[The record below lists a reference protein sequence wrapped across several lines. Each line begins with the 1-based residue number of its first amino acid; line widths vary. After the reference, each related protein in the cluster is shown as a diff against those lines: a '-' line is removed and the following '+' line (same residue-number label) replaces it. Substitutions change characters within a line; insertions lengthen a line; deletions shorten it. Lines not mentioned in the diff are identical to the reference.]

1 MNSEDKNSLRAS
13 NDDKLA
19 LMALETIMAAKHLS
33 KKQIYLQNFLRGM
46 FFSIGT
52 IVGIVLVGTVVLW
65 FLSLF
70 DNFPFIQQIS
80 ETIKSSL

>member
-1 MNSEDKNSLRAS
+1 MNSEDKNTVRSS

-19 LMALETIMAAKHLS
+19 LAALETIMVAKNLS
-33 KKQIYLQNFLRGM
+33 KKQIYFQNFLRGM

-80 ETIKSSL
+80 ETIKNSL

>member
-1 MNSEDKNSLRAS
+1 MIKVDNNIVKSSK
-13 NDDKLA
+13 DDKLA
-19 LMALETIMAAKHLS
+19 LMALETILAANNLS

-70 DNFPFIQQIS
+70 DNFPFIQEIS
-80 ETIKSSL
+80 ETIKNSL